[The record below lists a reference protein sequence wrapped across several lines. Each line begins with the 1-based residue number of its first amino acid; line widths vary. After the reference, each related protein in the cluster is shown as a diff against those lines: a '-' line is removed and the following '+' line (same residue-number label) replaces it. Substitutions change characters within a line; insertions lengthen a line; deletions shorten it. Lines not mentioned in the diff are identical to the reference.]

1 MSNDDNLI
9 DVEDIKMETTHG
21 TAKETLQKALVVSLE
36 QARER
41 RLIRNLAEGLMA
53 YANIKEGIDAV
64 ALIGD
69 GTEQS
74 NKEAMIKWVTANRD
88 VIDMA
93 NAEGQSPIF
102 YLFEKL
108 KYEIEK
114 KLGCSC
120 E

>member
-9 DVEDIKMETTHG
+9 DVEDIKMQTTRV
-21 TAKETLQKALVVSLE
+21 TAKDGLQKTLVVSIE

-41 RLIRNLAEGLMA
+41 RLIRNLAAGIMA
-53 YANIKEGIDAV
+53 YANINEGSDAV

-74 NKEAMIKWVTANRD
+74 NREAMIKWVTANKD
-88 VIDMA
+88 VIEMA

-102 YLFEKL
+102 YLFEKF
-108 KYEIEK
+108 KRDVEP
-114 KLGCSC
+114 KLWLI
-120 E
+120 